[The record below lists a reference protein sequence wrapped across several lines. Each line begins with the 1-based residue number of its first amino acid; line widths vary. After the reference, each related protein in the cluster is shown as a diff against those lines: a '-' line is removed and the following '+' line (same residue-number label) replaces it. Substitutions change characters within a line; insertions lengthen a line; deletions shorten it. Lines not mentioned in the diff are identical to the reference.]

1 MYKGRI
7 EGDDEVEYDATVVGT
22 EECTVGDRM
31 AVACFA
37 YDGMAVLVEIGDSAA
52 AAAAEVGNS
61 HHFVP
66 ILLR

>member
-7 EGDDEVEYDATVVGT
+7 EGDDEVEYDAAVVGT

-37 YDGMAVLVEIGDSAA
+37 YDGMAVLGEIGDSAA
-52 AAAAEVGNS
+52 AAAELGNS
-61 HHFVP
+61 RHFVS
-66 ILLR
+66 ILRR